1 MDEVIKKPRSVK
13 SISVKQERATLSPQ
27 VSTKVDVWL
36 KQIENKLSGSVSINK
51 SDLVNFFLEKQTD
64 VLSKDQIEKIREAF
78 FDEVR
83 FAQWALQQVKE
94 SKKKGESLS
103 LKDVINLSRALDT
116 DTPKKPRK
124 PKSDGST
131 GTISEKSLS
140 ADNFSNLNETEK
152 P

>member
-1 MDEVIKKPRSVK
+1 MDEVIKKPKPVK
-13 SISVKQERATLSPQ
+13 SISIKQERATLNPQ
-27 VSTKVDVWL
+27 VSIKVDLWL
-36 KQIENKLSGSVSINK
+36 KQIEEKLSGSVSINK

-64 VLSKDQIEKIREAF
+64 VLNKDQIEKIREAY

-116 DTPKKPRK
+116 ESPKKLRK
-124 PKSDGST
+124 PKGDGST
-131 GTISEKSLS
+131 GIVSEKPLND
-140 ADNFSNLNETEK
+140 DNISSPKEAGK
-152 P
+152 S

>member
-1 MDEVIKKPRSVK
+1 MDEVIKKPKSVK

-27 VSTKVDVWL
+27 VSAKVDAWL
-36 KQIENKLSGSVSINK
+36 KQIEEKLSGSVSINK
-51 SDLVNFFLEKQTD
+51 SDLVNFFLEKQAD
-64 VLSKDQIEKIREAF
+64 VLSKDQIEKIRETF

-116 DTPKKPRK
+116 DAPKKPRK
-124 PKSDGST
+124 PKGDGST
-131 GTISEKSLS
+131 GIISEKSLS
-140 ADNFSNLNETEK
+140 ADNFSSPNETEK

>member
-1 MDEVIKKPRSVK
+1 MDEVIKKVKSVK

-27 VSTKVDVWL
+27 VGAKVDMWL
-36 KQIENKLSGSVSINK
+36 KQIEEKLSGSVSINK

-83 FAQWALQQVKE
+83 FAQWALQQVKD

-124 PKSDGST
+124 PKSGGLT
-131 GTISEKSLS
+131 GAISEKSFGV
-140 ADNFSNLNETEK
+140 DNISSLNETAK

>member
-1 MDEVIKKPRSVK
+1 MDEVIKKPKSLK

-27 VSTKVDVWL
+27 VSTKVDAWL
-36 KQIENKLSGSVSINK
+36 KQIEEKLSGSVSINK
-51 SDLVNFFLEKQTD
+51 SDLVNFFLEKQAD

-83 FAQWALQQVKE
+83 FAQWALQQVKD

-116 DTPKKPRK
+116 DAPKKPRK
-124 PKSDGST
+124 PKGDGST
-131 GTISEKSLS
+131 GTISEKSLG
-140 ADNFSNLNETEK
+140 ADNFSSLNETEK

>member
-1 MDEVIKKPRSVK
+1 MDEVIKKPKSVK
-13 SISVKQERATLSPQ
+13 SISVKQERATLNPQ
-27 VSTKVDVWL
+27 VSAKVDKWL
-36 KQIENKLSGSVSINK
+36 KQIEDKLSGSVSINK
-51 SDLVNFFLEKQTD
+51 SDLVNFFLEKQAD

-103 LKDVINLSRALDT
+103 LKDVINLSRALDA
-116 DTPKKPRK
+116 DAPKKPRK
-124 PKSDGST
+124 PKGDGST
-131 GTISEKSLS
+131 GTTSEKSLS
-140 ADNFSNLNETEK
+140 ADNFSSLNETEK

>member
-1 MDEVIKKPRSVK
+1 MDEVIKKSKSVK
-13 SISVKQERATLSPQ
+13 SISVKQERATLSLQ
-27 VSTKVDVWL
+27 VSAKVDVWL
-36 KQIENKLSGSVSINK
+36 KQIEEKLSGSVSINK
-51 SDLVNFFLEKQTD
+51 SDLVNFFLAKQAD

-83 FAQWALQQVKE
+83 FAQWALQQVKD

-124 PKSDGST
+124 PKSDGSN

-140 ADNFSNLNETEK
+140 ADNFSGLNETEK

>member
-36 KQIENKLSGSVSINK
+36 KQIEDKLSGSVSINK
-51 SDLVNFFLEKQTD
+51 SDLVNFFLEKQAD

-83 FAQWALQQVKE
+83 YAQWALQQVKD

-103 LKDVINLSRALDT
+103 LKDVINLSRALDA

-124 PKSDGST
+124 PKGDGST

-140 ADNFSNLNETEK
+140 ADNFSSLNETEK
-152 P
+152 T

>member
-1 MDEVIKKPRSVK
+1 MDEVIKKPKSVK
-13 SISVKQERATLSPQ
+13 SISVKQERATLNPQ
-27 VSTKVDVWL
+27 VSAKVDVWL
-36 KQIENKLSGSVSINK
+36 KQIEDKLSGSVSINK
-51 SDLVNFFLEKQTD
+51 SDLVNFFLEKQAD

-83 FAQWALQQVKE
+83 FAQWALQQVKD

-116 DTPKKPRK
+116 DAPKKPRK
-124 PKSDGST
+124 PKGDGST

-140 ADNFSNLNETEK
+140 ADNFSSLNETEK

>member
-1 MDEVIKKPRSVK
+1 MDEVIKKTKSVK
-13 SISVKQERATLSPQ
+13 SISAKQERATLNPQ
-27 VSTKVDVWL
+27 VSAKVDVWL
-36 KQIENKLSGSVSINK
+36 KQIGEKLSGSVSINK
-51 SDLVNFFLEKQTD
+51 SDLVNFFLEKQAD

-83 FAQWALQQVKE
+83 FAQWALQQIKE

-103 LKDVINLSRALDT
+103 LKDIINLSRALDA

-124 PKSDGST
+124 PKGDGST

-140 ADNFSNLNETEK
+140 ADNFSSLNETEK

>member
-1 MDEVIKKPRSVK
+1 MDEVIKKPKSVK
-13 SISVKQERATLSPQ
+13 SISAKQERATLSPQ
-27 VSTKVDVWL
+27 VSAKVDMWL
-36 KQIENKLSGSVSINK
+36 RQIEDKLSGSVSINK

-94 SKKKGESLS
+94 SKKKGETLS
-103 LKDVINLSRALDT
+103 LRDVINLSRALDT
-116 DTPKKPRK
+116 DAPKKPRK
-124 PKSDGST
+124 PKSDGSN
-131 GTISEKSLS
+131 GAINEKSLS
-140 ADNFSNLNETEK
+140 ADNFSSINETEK